1 MAKWAENAWANQTAN
16 TDYSQ
21 ALQSQQAVN
30 TQYFEVTELQPIRPA
45 DPPSVKLTYARNAEN
60 GLSFYANGLPV
71 GAIANRDLVR
81 LIQQAAELLQ
91 AEKVAE

>member
-16 TDYSQ
+16 TDYIQ

-30 TQYFEVTELQPIRPA
+30 TQYFGVTELQPIRPA

-81 LIQQAAELLQ
+81 LIQQAAELLTNDRP
-91 AEKVAE
+91 